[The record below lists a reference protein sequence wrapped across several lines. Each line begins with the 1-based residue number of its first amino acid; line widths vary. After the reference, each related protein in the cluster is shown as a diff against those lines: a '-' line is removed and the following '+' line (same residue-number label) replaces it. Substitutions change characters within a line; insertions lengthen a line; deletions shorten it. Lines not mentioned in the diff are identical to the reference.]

1 MTAPEST
8 SAPDS
13 DRAPPDE
20 SDSASDDGRL
30 ESPDD
35 PALVAASQR
44 FLRAVRTPDDRGP
57 ALDAARKRIEDA
69 SPDHLDALGPDDRLA
84 FWLNVYN
91 AATGAALLADPD
103 RFAARRRFFGEPIV
117 TVAGTDLSLDR
128 IEHGILRGSQWKYG
142 LGYVPNPVPS
152 AFVRRH
158 RVADPDPRVHFA
170 LNCGAASCPA
180 VAAYDVTDVDDQLDR
195 AAASYLR
202 SETVVEDGIAR
213 VPRLLLWYRGDF
225 GGRAGIRALLREHDV
240 IDPDAIPRI
249 RYREYDWSLA
259 LDAFRN
265 EEGTR

>member
-13 DRAPPDE
+13 DRASPDDF
-20 SDSASDDGRL
+20 DSAS
-30 ESPDD
+30 S
-35 PALVAASQR
+35 PALVADSQR

-57 ALDAARKRIEDA
+57 ALDTVRERIA
-69 SPDHLDALGPDDRLA
+69 NALPDQLDELGPDERLA

-91 AATGAALLADPD
+91 AATGDALLADPD
-103 RFAARRRFFGEPIV
+103 RFEDRRRFFGESIV
-117 TVAGTDLSLDR
+117 TVAGTDLSLDQ
-128 IEHGILRGSQWKYG
+128 IEHGVLRGSQWKYG
-142 LGYVPNPVPS
+142 LGYVPNPFPS

-158 RVADPDPRVHFA
+158 RVADPDARVHFA

-180 VAAYDVTDVDDQLDR
+180 VAAYDATDVDDQLDR
-195 AAASYLR
+195 AAGSYLR
-202 SETVVEDGIAR
+202 SETVVEGGTAR

-225 GGRAGIRALLREHDV
+225 GGRSGIRALLREYDV
-240 IDPDAIPRI
+240 IDPDVVSRI

-265 EEGTR
+265 GGEDR

>member
-1 MTAPEST
+1 MATPEST
-8 SAPDS
+8 TGSGRGAGSGGAGP
-13 DRAPPDE
+13 A
-20 SDSASDDGRL
+20 ASD
-30 ESPDD
+30 EPE
-35 PALVAASQR
+35 LVADSKR
-44 FLRAVRTPDDRGP
+44 FLRAVRSSDGRGP
-57 ALDAARKRIEDA
+57 SLDAVRERIADA
-69 SPDHLDALGPDDRLA
+69 SPAALDALGPDERLA

-91 AATGAALLADPD
+91 AATGDALLTEPD
-103 RFAARRRFFGEPIV
+103 RFDDRRRFFGEPIV

-142 LGYVPNPVPS
+142 LGYVPNPFPS

-180 VAAYDVTDVDDQLDR
+180 VAAYDAADVDDQLDR

-202 SETVVEDGIAR
+202 SETVVEDGTAR

-225 GGRAGIRALLREHDV
+225 GGRSGVRALLREHGV
-240 IDPDAIPRI
+240 VDPDAISRI

-259 LDAFRN
+259 LDAFRDR
-265 EEGTR
+265 GADR